1 MNQIFDRSN
10 LGSKSYFQD
19 ATLKMRNLFGLV
31 LSTSLIIACGP
42 QPKEQA
48 SVEAAETIE
57 DAVEE
62 IASAPK
68 NLTYLAINHD
78 VEDWETWKA
87 AFDAHEPK
95 RKENGMDVAA
105 LFRTEENKN
114 DVWVVLRTQDHES
127 ARAFASSEDLKT
139 VMKDNGV
146 MGEPEFA
153 YLDNK
158 WLAEDESDLHS
169 YLAIVHEVA
178 DYASWRDVFDE
189 MEASRKESG
198 LELRGISVSNDNP
211 NKIWCLFALEDVG
224 MAKEFCG
231 SDEFKRSLEKAG
243 VTEEPSILYLASAK

>member
-1 MNQIFDRSN
+1 MDS
-10 LGSKSYFQD
+10 L
-19 ATLKMRNLFGLV
+19 LKMRNLFGLL
-31 LSTSLIIACGP
+31 LSAGLIIACGP

-48 SVEAAETIE
+48 AEGATTE
-57 DAVEE
+57 EAVEE
-62 IASAPK
+62 PASAPQ
-68 NLTYLAINHD
+68 NVTYLAINHD

-87 AFDAHEPK
+87 AFDAHEPT

-114 DVWVVLRTQDHES
+114 DVWVVLRTQGHES
-127 ARAFASSEDLKT
+127 AKTFASSEDLKT
-139 VMKDNGV
+139 VMKENGV

-158 WLAEDESDLHS
+158 WLAEDEPEFSS

-178 DYASWRDVFDE
+178 DYASWKEVFDE

-224 MAKEFCG
+224 KAKEFCG
-231 SDEFKRSLEKAG
+231 SDKFKQNMEKAN
-243 VTEEPSILYLASAK
+243 VTDEPSMIYLASAL

>member
-1 MNQIFDRSN
+1 MDS
-10 LGSKSYFQD
+10 
-19 ATLKMRNLFGLV
+19 TLKIRNNFYLV
-31 LSTSLIIACGP
+31 LSTSIIIACGP

-48 SVEAAETIE
+48 SEVTVGETTE
-57 DAVEE
+57 DVVEE
-62 IASAPK
+62 TASV
-68 NLTYLAINHD
+68 TYLAINHD
-78 VEDWETWKA
+78 VEDWETWKT
-87 AFDAHEPK
+87 AFDAHEPT

-114 DVWVVLRTQDHES
+114 DVWVVLRTKDHES
-127 ARAFASSEDLKT
+127 AKTFASSEDLKT
-139 VMKDNGV
+139 VMKENGV

-158 WLAEDESDLHS
+158 WLAEDEPEFSS

-178 DYASWRDVFDE
+178 DYASWKEVFDE

-198 LELRGISVSNDNP
+198 LELRGISVSNDNL

-231 SDEFKRSLEKAG
+231 SDKFKQNMEKAQ
-243 VTEEPSILYLASAK
+243 VSEEPRMIYLASAL